1 MQSFYR
7 FRSVDA
13 LLGKWKELDQQEIYF
28 SAPEQLNDPLEGF
41 KDLYW
46 QGDEIV
52 WRNLFKHY
60 LLCLLRAYV
69 VTKVSGQ
76 DYRPT
81 LVREDPVIARFALP
95 TPKSWEIYN
104 RICGRFFGSYG
115 IDEVPALLARCR
127 YRFGR
132 DTLEFCLRAVHPVA
146 VNAVLQIYG
155 EDGPES
161 AANAITSAS
170 SASVEDVVSSMKHVL
185 SQIAADDGSISA
197 DQLSTLFSVGSHMAK
212 QVELITY
219 LRETDEHSRVWQP
232 LFAPFPEQYVDQ
244 LRHFVFFKWYAA
256 CFVADPNQ
264 AAMWGNYG
272 DSHRGVCLRFRA
284 HDGTDGKPTL
294 KLHGVIGASGNAQE
308 VRPLYGDIP
317 VIFEAMTYVD
327 KLLPIDFF
335 RSLARLPIQDL
346 KSDWYTDESGN
357 RSECGDGVLSSNSE
371 WRQNN
376 LAAFQAL
383 TTTKLRYWEH
393 EREYR
398 LVLMS
403 ALDRF
408 SEVADRKLRYQF
420 ADLEGIV
427 FGIKTPLSEK
437 EEIIKI
443 VLAKCER
450 EGRKTFTFSQ
460 ALYVP
465 YSGKIETRPL
475 DLLRIA

>member
-1 MQSFYR
+1 MRSFYR

-13 LLGKWKELDQQEIYF
+13 LLGEWKELEQQEIYF
-28 SAPEQLNDPLEGF
+28 SPPEQLNDPLEGF
-41 KDLYW
+41 KDLFW
-46 QGDEIV
+46 RGDEIV

-69 VTKVSGQ
+69 VTKISGQ

-95 TPKSWEIYN
+95 TPQIREIYN
-104 RICGRFFGSYG
+104 RICARFFGSYD
-115 IDEVPALLARCR
+115 IDEVPALLAQCR

-132 DTLEFCLRAVHPVA
+132 DALEFCLRAVHQVA
-146 VNAVLQIYG
+146 INAVLQIYG
-155 EDGPES
+155 EDGLELAAKSISSVS
-161 AANAITSAS
+161 A
-170 SASVEDVVSSMKHVL
+170 ASVENVVSSMKRVL
-185 SQIAADDGSISA
+185 SQIAADDGSIST
-197 DQLSTLFSVGSHMAK
+197 DELSTLFSAASHMAK
-212 QVELITY
+212 QVELLTY
-219 LRETDEHSRVWQP
+219 LRETDEHSRAWQP

-256 CFVADPNQ
+256 CFVADPNH

-272 DSHRGVCLRFRA
+272 DSHRGVCLQFRA
-284 HDGTDGKPTL
+284 YDGTDGKPTL

-308 VRPLYGDIP
+308 VQPLYGDIP
-317 VIFEAMTYVD
+317 LAFEAMMYVD
-327 KLLPIDFF
+327 KLAQVDFF
-335 RSLARLPIQDL
+335 RSLARAPVPDL

-357 RSECGDGVLSSNSE
+357 RSECGDGALSSHREWSE
-371 WRQNN
+371 NN
-376 LAAFQAL
+376 WAAFQAR
-383 TTTKLRYWEH
+383 TTTKLRDWEH

-398 LVLMS
+398 LVLTS
-403 ALDRF
+403 ALDMF
-408 SEVADRKLRYQF
+408 SEAADRKLRYQF

-437 EEIIKI
+437 EEIIKSI
-443 VLAKCER
+443 LAKCER

-460 ALYVP
+460 ASYVP
-465 YSGKIETRPL
+465 YSAKIETRPM

>member
-1 MQSFYR
+1 
-7 FRSVDA
+7 
-13 LLGKWKELDQQEIYF
+13 
-28 SAPEQLNDPLEGF
+28 
-41 KDLYW
+41 
-46 QGDEIV
+46 
-52 WRNLFKHY
+52 
-60 LLCLLRAYV
+60 
-69 VTKVSGQ
+69 
-76 DYRPT
+76 
-81 LVREDPVIARFALP
+81 
-95 TPKSWEIYN
+95 
-104 RICGRFFGSYG
+104 
-115 IDEVPALLARCR
+115 
-127 YRFGR
+127 
-132 DTLEFCLRAVHPVA
+132 
-146 VNAVLQIYG
+146 
-155 EDGPES
+155 
-161 AANAITSAS
+161 
-170 SASVEDVVSSMKHVL
+170 MKHVL